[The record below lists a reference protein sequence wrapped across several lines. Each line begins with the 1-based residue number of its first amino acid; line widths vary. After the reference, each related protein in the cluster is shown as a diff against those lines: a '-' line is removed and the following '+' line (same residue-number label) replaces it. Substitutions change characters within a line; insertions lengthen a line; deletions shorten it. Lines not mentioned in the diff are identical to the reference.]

1 MLKMMHFAYRSSSLS
16 ISSIMDT
23 AITAEYSSFTLLA
36 GADPGA
42 LNQAEQVKL
51 AELSEANK
59 GLMAPLSEDYNFKVS
74 HVNKRKLIF
83 TKSSTQHN
91 TVCLNIT

>member
-1 MLKMMHFAYRSSSLS
+1 
-16 ISSIMDT
+16 MDT

-59 GLMAPLSEDYNFKVS
+59 GLMAPLSEDYNFKVR
-74 HVNKRKLIF
+74 HINNRKFIF
-83 TKSSTQHN
+83 TN
-91 TVCLNIT
+91 LNKVQYNVLLYNIEQEVTNSFT

>member
-1 MLKMMHFAYRSSSLS
+1 
-16 ISSIMDT
+16 MDT

-74 HVNKRKLIF
+74 CINKRKFIF
-83 TKSSTQHN
+83 
-91 TVCLNIT
+91 V